1 MMFARILFALLLF
14 LPQLSLAADFTSAS
28 FVAKNPLTNLF
39 GGFGSSTSF
48 FSFLSG
54 GQTVTGESS
63 STNFAVAA
71 GFLYFDSFTP
81 RSQEWRWYDDEASE
95 TPSVALAGEHVAPAD
110 VDEGAIL
117 KLRVTVKEIASI
129 GQSGVKFA
137 LQFSTS
143 SDFST
148 GAIALAESG
157 SCTGSSVWCYAD
169 GGGADNGTIT
179 TALLSDADPC
189 VAGVGQGCGT
199 HNESAATASSATH
212 AKDAAAEYE
221 FTVTQSG
228 ATANTTYFFRLFD
241 TIAGAAVPFTAGGS
255 YPSLLT
261 GGTTLSFSIGG
272 LPSASS
278 VEGVTTDVD
287 TTSTGVSFG
296 SLPQGTPVTGAQE
309 LTVTTNAGS
318 GYRIYAFERQGLLS
332 DGGSAITPVSGTNSA
347 PVGWTSG
354 CSGAGCYGYHAGD
367 DVLYGGSTR
376 FAADDTYA
384 QFDGTPRE
392 VAFSSGPATSRSTAM
407 LYRVEATGLQDA
419 GSYSSNVVYIVVPVF

>member
-1 MMFARILFALLLF
+1 MKRIAAIAAALALVPACAF
-14 LPQLSLAADFTSAS
+14 AADVSSAS
-28 FVAKNPLTNLF
+28 FIAKNPLTNLF

-81 RSQEWRWYDDEASE
+81 RSQLWRWYDDEASE
-95 TPSVALAGEHVAPAD
+95 TPSVPLGGEGVAPAD
-110 VDEGAIL
+110 VNEGDIL
-117 KLRVTVKEIASI
+117 KLRVTVGEIASI
-129 GQSGVKFA
+129 GQTGVKFA
-137 LQFSTS
+137 LQYSTS

-148 GAIALAESG
+148 GAITVAETG
-157 SCTGSSVWCYAD
+157 SCTPSSVWCYAD
-169 GGGADNGTIT
+169 GGGLDNGVIT
-179 TALLSDADPC
+179 TALISDADAC
-189 VAGVGQGCGT
+189 AAGIGQGCGT
-199 HNESAATASSATH
+199 HNESATSISSATH
-212 AKDAAAEYE
+212 QKDATAEYE
-221 FTVTQSG
+221 FTIEQSG

-241 TIAGAAVPFTAGGS
+241 TVAQSPVPFASGGS

-272 LPSASS
+272 LPSAAS
-278 VEGVTTDVD
+278 VEGVTTDID
-287 TTSTGVSFG
+287 TTSAGVAFG
-296 SLPQGTPVTGAQE
+296 TLPQGTPVTGAQE

-332 DGGSAITPVSGTNSA
+332 DGGSAITPVSGTNSS
-347 PVGWTSG
+347 PIGWSSG
-354 CSGAGCYGYHAGD
+354 CVGAGCYGYHAGD

-392 VAFSSGPATSRSTAM
+392 IAFSSGPASARSTAM
-407 LYRVEATGLQDA
+407 VYRVEATGLQDA